1 MKNQQTRRKFLQTSA
16 ISSAAMMLPAATM
29 GSIPSTSDQN
39 ALAIRKNFSMKLG
52 FMTSMAQD
60 KTVPELIGMAKT
72 HGYKAIEFR
81 PEWKQAHGVELSM
94 TKAQRQETRA
104 RFADN
109 GIEISAISPGV
120 KFVNDDR
127 DQQLEKMYQYIDL
140 AVDLDASCIRFF
152 ADKLPDDPGQRQES
166 HKVQAEY
173 QVRAAEKAWEAGV
186 TLALETHSNSIGYDA
201 GEMMFLAGFP
211 PAFRINWHL
220 AHGLKRGE
228 DADTGYRHVKGRV
241 VHAHFSFPDDN
252 EAMKALERQFELLL
266 YDGFAG
272 TFSVEIIKKGDNTN
286 LLIEHARKWK
296 EMKAKFNV

>member
-16 ISSAAMMLPAATM
+16 ISSAAMILPAAGM
-29 GSIPSTSDQN
+29 ASIPSNRDQN
-39 ALAIRKNFSMKLG
+39 SLAEPKKFNMKLG

-60 KTVPELIGMAKT
+60 KGVPELINMAKT
-72 HGYKAIEFR
+72 HGYQAIEFR

-94 TKAQRQETRA
+94 TKTQRKDTRA

-127 DQQLEKMYQYIDL
+127 DQQLEKMSQYIDL
-140 AVDLDASCIRFF
+140 AADLDASCVRFF
-152 ADKLPDDPGQRQES
+152 ADTLPKDPAQRHES

-173 QVRAAEKAWEAGV
+173 QARAAEKAWEAGV

-201 GEMMFLAGFP
+201 GEMMFMAGFP

-228 DADTGYRHVKGRV
+228 DADTGYRYVKGRV

-252 EAMKALERQFELLL
+252 ESMKAIERQFELLL

-272 TFSVEIIKKGDNTN
+272 TFSVEIIKEGDNTN
-286 LLIEHARKWK
+286 LLVEHAQKWK
-296 EMKAKFNV
+296 KMKAKFNV